1 MHERH
6 LEAEHAL
13 PRLGVDQ
20 LGTAF
25 LEVAER
31 GADVVD
37 LVRHVM
43 HPGPALGEELAHR
56 RVAGERSQQLDAAL
70 ADTNGC
76 RLDALVLDANAML
89 DATAEEALVRPH
101 RLVEVDDR
109 DADMMDAACFHA
121 GDRM

>member
-20 LGTAF
+20 LDAAP

-31 GADVVD
+31 GADIVD
-37 LVRHVM
+37 FVRDVM

-56 RVAGERSQQLDAAL
+56 CVAGERSEQLDAAF
-70 ADTNGC
+70 ADADGR
-76 RLDALVLDANAML
+76 RLDALILDAGAML
-89 DATAEEALVRPH
+89 DASAEEALVRPN
-101 RLVEVDDR
+101 RLVEVVDCE
-109 DADMMDAACFHA
+109 ADVMDAACFHA